1 MAEVFGYAQR
11 HACSLVE
18 ADCSTRD
25 ETAGISVPGERCSR
39 PFLSFAGSLMEE
51 FYRLTASAAASA
63 IRRGELTSEQL
74 VASCLARIAE
84 REPVVGAWAH
94 LDTAFALSQARS
106 SDAAAKRG
114 EWKGPLHGVPVGVK
128 DIVDTAGLPTENG
141 TPVFA
146 GRRPSRDAAIVT
158 NLKAAGAVILGKTV
172 TTELAFFGPGKTRNP
187 HNPDHTPG
195 GSSSGSAAA
204 VADFHVPLAIGTQT
218 AGSIIRPASY
228 CGVIGFKPTF
238 GILPREG
245 VLEQSLPLD
254 TIGGYARTTEDV
266 AMLVEGMSGPP
277 PRVEPEARLRRVGKE
292 SVRFA
297 FIKTLAWPQGEDA
310 MKQAFAH
317 LVAHLGDCVDE
328 VELPP
333 EFAATGG
340 LQRAIQFRDIAKNYG
355 PYLDAHPNVI
365 SGKLA
370 EVIGEGRTVS
380 DAEYAAALARRDDLY
395 AALTLILSR
404 YDAILTPAASGPAPR
419 GLAST
424 GSPAFNF
431 LWTYL
436 GMPAISLPLLEA
448 NGLPLGVQLVG
459 ARGGDAGLLKV
470 AKTLIAMAA
479 GQT

>member
-1 MAEVFGYAQR
+1 
-11 HACSLVE
+11 
-18 ADCSTRD
+18 
-25 ETAGISVPGERCSR
+25 
-39 PFLSFAGSLMEE
+39 MEE
-51 FYRLTASAAASA
+51 FYRLTAGAAASA

-94 LDTAFALSQARS
+94 LDTAYALSQARS
-106 SDAAAKRG
+106 WDAAAKRG

-146 GRRPSRDAAIVT
+146 GRRPSRDAAIVA
-158 NLKAAGAVILGKTV
+158 NLKSAGAVILGKTV

-187 HNPDHTPG
+187 HNRDHTPG

-238 GILPREG
+238 GIVPREG
-245 VLEQSLPLD
+245 VLEQSPPLD

-266 AMLVEGMSGPP
+266 ALLVGGMSGPP
-277 PRVEPEARLRRVGKE
+277 PRVGPEGCLRRVGE
-292 SVRFA
+292 GSARFA
-297 FIKTLAWPQGEDA
+297 FIKTLAWPQGEDG

-317 LVAHLGDCVDE
+317 LIAHLGDHVDE

-365 SGKLA
+365 SVKLA
-370 EVIGEGRTVS
+370 EVIGEGRTVT
-380 DAEYAAALARRDDLY
+380 DAEYASALARRDDLT
-395 AALTLILSR
+395 AALAPILSR

-436 GMPAISLPLLEA
+436 GMPAISLPLLETD
-448 NGLPLGVQLVG
+448 GLPLGVQLVG
-459 ARGGDAGLLKV
+459 ARGEDAVFIKV
-470 AKTLIAMAA
+470 AAKLMGSGTTHPWSE
-479 GQT
+479 G